1 MLDYVILY
9 CTAIYMDFFKDL
21 NEKQYE
27 AVTTSYRNVRVV
39 AGAGSGKT
47 RVLTYRISYLIS
59 EMNVTPWKILA
70 ITFTNKVANEM
81 KNRVLKMI
89 PEVEKDL
96 TIKTFHSF
104 AAMFLR
110 KEIHVLNFPTSF
122 TILDEEDQTKLVKDI
137 AVELGFRR
145 GDKIVGKALSYIG
158 SNKLHERYPEDITI
172 LHESFEDEKLCHQ
185 IYTRYEEEKNK
196 QLSLD
201 FDDLLLKTNYILEN
215 YTLIRMKW
223 QERIDHILID
233 EFQDTNDVEYKL
245 VKLLTKPTT
254 CHYVVGDPDQTI
266 YTWRGAN
273 QDIILH
279 LDRDFPDIE
288 TIILNRN
295 YRSTQNILNSAN
307 KLIAYNKLRVKK
319 DLYTENIGGE
329 KIVTH
334 RSPSSKSEADY
345 VVREIKK
352 LVQVNNYSYK
362 DIAILYRSNYIT
374 MDFETSLVEH
384 QIPYRIFGGQKFY
397 QRREIKDVLAY
408 FHLIVNVKDDIS
420 FERIMNVPKRGI
432 GDTAVNAL
440 KREIEQNNKSM
451 YEYIRDLDLDND
463 YTDMPKKAVNALKM
477 MIVVIDKARDDIAAN
492 QEVFSKILEEMIF
505 SFGYNEYLAKEDDG
519 DERIENVKALFQ
531 DIRHYLQSN
540 PESTFDEYLQNIAL
554 ISSQDELIDGEY
566 VSLMTVHTAKGLE
579 YPVVFVVRLNAGVFP
594 HVRSFA
600 ENGYKGLEEERRL
613 AYVAMTRAK
622 ERLYLTFAGDY
633 SYVLGGNLLP
643 SQFIKE
649 SGNEIKKEVSEYNPF
664 RGKGKQ
670 TSFHFD
676 DGPNASFSLDEPIK
690 QDFSQLTN
698 DVDGWSVGDIV
709 IHKTLGKGKVIEL
722 EGDGII
728 KVNFEEHGIK
738 SIMGNH
744 PAVSKG
750 GHDA

>member
-1 MLDYVILY
+1 
-9 CTAIYMDFFKDL
+9 MDFFKDL

-233 EFQDTNDVEYKL
+233 EFQDTNDVEYNL

-463 YTDMPKKAVNALKM
+463 YTDIPKKAVNALKM

-649 SGNEIKKEVSEYNPF
+649 SGNEIKKEVPEYNPF

-676 DGPNASFSLDEPIK
+676 DGPNDSFSLDEPIK